1 MFGRRKENSVVFRG
15 PFGGVRGRETEEAR
29 DRGGVAAVEDATE
42 FARVK
47 EVRRSGS
54 GGDGGTRTQP
64 NRDARTEVSEG
75 SVAVVVGRR
84 SCPSTICSSVSCAGC
99 SKEDIVDRSAVS
111 CEVV

>member
-1 MFGRRKENSVVFRG
+1 VVFRG

-29 DRGGVAAVEDATE
+29 DRGGVAGVEDATE

-54 GGDGGTRTQP
+54 GGAGGTRTQP

-75 SVAVVVGRR
+75 SVAVVVASR